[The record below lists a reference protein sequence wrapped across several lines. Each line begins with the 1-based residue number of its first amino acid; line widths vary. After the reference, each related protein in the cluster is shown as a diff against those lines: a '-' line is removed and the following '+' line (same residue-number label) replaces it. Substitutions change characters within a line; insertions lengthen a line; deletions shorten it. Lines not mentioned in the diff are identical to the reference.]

1 MVKITWRDGTAART
15 ADKVA
20 RDAAK
25 QVKTMLTRRIR
36 EAVGRVATE
45 EEAALVEIVV
55 TRGGKEDE
63 VVVSAPDGVL
73 ERVETALAKLL
84 GGGPK
89 GTLDRVAPGDDEPAR
104 DADGPGGVS

>member
-45 EEAALVEIVV
+45 EEAALVEIVEGEPGSDGD
-55 TRGGKEDE
+55 GGD
-63 VVVSAPDGVL
+63 DGV
-73 ERVETALAKLL
+73 A
-84 GGGPK
+84 
-89 GTLDRVAPGDDEPAR
+89 
-104 DADGPGGVS
+104 ADGRVVRHGGDLIAR